1 MAKLREEGASDSGPK
16 NGGGGVG
23 AREGTGGGALAA
35 ELQSAVLESIS
46 ICSFYC

>member
-1 MAKLREEGASDSGPK
+1 MAKLRKEGASDSGPK
-16 NGGGGVG
+16 NGGAGTG
-23 AREGTGGGALAA
+23 EGTGGGGALAA